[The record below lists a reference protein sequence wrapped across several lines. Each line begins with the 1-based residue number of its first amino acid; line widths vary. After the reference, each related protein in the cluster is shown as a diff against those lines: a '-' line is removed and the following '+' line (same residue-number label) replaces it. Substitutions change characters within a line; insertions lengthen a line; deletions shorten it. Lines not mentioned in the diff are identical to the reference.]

1 MALVKNRESESNRIY
16 LSITDGKVARGTR
29 LGKEYFSYVDGHLEN
44 IYSKVSTF
52 GNEEVNRWFFELRDG
67 EELYSLC
74 FPYSSG
80 VFKSLIL
87 ALASDEALQPSTTV
101 RIEPYKGK
109 NGYTKV
115 VVYSDGVKL
124 DWVLK
129 ELPEQEKITVGDK
142 EVRDDSKQM
151 EVITS
156 LIECILQRITNN
168 SSNPIT
174 K

>member
-1 MALVKNRESESNRIY
+1 MALVKNRENESNRIY

-44 IYSKVSTF
+44 IYSKVSIF

-80 VFKSLIL
+80 VFKSIIL
-87 ALASDEALQPSTTV
+87 ALASDEALQPSTTL

-115 VVYSDGVKL
+115 SVYSDGNRL
-124 DWVLK
+124 DWLLK
-129 ELPEQEKITVGDK
+129 GLPEQEKIIVGDK
-142 EVRDDSKQM
+142 EVRDDTKQM
-151 EVITS
+151 EIITTLVD
-156 LIECILQRITNN
+156 LILKRLNETNN
-168 SSNPIT
+168 Q
-174 K
+174 